1 MDEAHDRKPMRLR
14 PHVTEAV
21 WGGSRLA
28 EEYGIDPGGR
38 KNCAEAWMLSGHP
51 RGSSTVQGGAYDGM
65 TLETLFREHRELFGE
80 ACAGME
86 RFPVLVKL
94 IDARE
99 DLSVQVHPDD
109 GDSVLQPGE
118 SGKTECWYILD
129 AEPGAKL
136 YLGFCETITKEQFA
150 NAILKKTLMGY
161 VQPFEVEAEDF
172 FFIPAGTLHA
182 IGKGILL
189 AEVQQSSDTTY
200 RIYDYNRLENGQ
212 PRPLHVD
219 QARAVTDLNPY
230 EPVRDRLKIFG
241 TKKLISCDYFTVEE
255 CAGRGEAEEDSFV
268 HLLFLEADDDC
279 VLECGDEELPVKKGD
294 SILIP
299 AGAGKYS
306 VDGGCRVLETRL

>member
-1 MDEAHDRKPMRLR
+1 MRLR

-51 RGSSTVQGGAYDGM
+51 RGSSTVQGGAYNGM
-65 TLETLFREHRELFGE
+65 PLEALFRERRELFGE

-129 AEPGAKL
+129 AEPGARL
-136 YLGFCETITKEQFA
+136 LLGFREAITGEEFA
-150 NAILKKTLMGY
+150 RAIQNQTLLGC
-161 VQPFEVEAEDF
+161 VRAFAVGRGDF
-172 FFIPAGTLHA
+172 FFIPAGALHA

-200 RIYDYNRLENGQ
+200 RVYDYNRLENGR

-219 QARAVTDLNPY
+219 QARAVTDLRPY
-230 EPVRDRLKIFG
+230 EPLPQRPQLSGAQTLV
-241 TKKLISCDYFTVEE
+241 SCEYFTVAE
-255 CAGRGEAEEDSFV
+255 CAGRGEAGGDSFV
-268 HLLFLEADDDC
+268 HLLFLEAGEDC
-279 VLECGDEELPVKKGD
+279 TLECGGAEMPVKKGD

-299 AGAGKYS
+299 ANAGSYR
-306 VDGGCRVLETRL
+306 VEGDCRALETRM

>member
-1 MDEAHDRKPMRLR
+1 MRLA

-51 RGSSTVQGGAYDGM
+51 RGSSLVRGGAYDGM
-65 TLETLFREHRELFGE
+65 PLEALFRERKELFGE
-80 ACAGME
+80 ACAGLE

-129 AEPGAKL
+129 AAPGAKL
-136 YLGFCETITKEQFA
+136 YLGFRETITREHFA
-150 NAILKKTLMGY
+150 HAIQSKTLMAY
-161 VQPFEVEAEDF
+161 VQPFEVEEGDF

-182 IGKGILL
+182 IGKGVLL

-200 RIYDYNRLENGQ
+200 RIYDYNRLENGK
-212 PRPLHVD
+212 PRPLHVE
-219 QARAVTDLNPY
+219 QAKAVTDLDPY
-230 EPVRDRLKIFG
+230 EPAREHFKFFG
-241 TKKLISCDYFTVEE
+241 TRKLIACKHFTVEE
-255 CAGRGEAEEDSFV
+255 CAGRGEAEGDSFV
-268 HLLFLEADDDC
+268 HLLFLEADDSC
-279 VLECGDEELPVKKGD
+279 LLECRGAEMPVKKGD

-299 AGAGKYS
+299 AGAGRYS
-306 VDGGCRVLETRL
+306 VDGGCRALETRM